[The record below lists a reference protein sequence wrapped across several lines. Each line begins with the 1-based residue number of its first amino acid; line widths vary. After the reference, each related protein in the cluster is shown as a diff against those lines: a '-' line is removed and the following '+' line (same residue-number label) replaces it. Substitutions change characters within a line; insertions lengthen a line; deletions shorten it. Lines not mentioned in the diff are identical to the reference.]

1 MYKRMLRSVLAT
13 AFAGALAYG
22 VLGAT
27 DITWQN
33 APATVAS
40 DVVAAPA
47 PVDITWPVAPLDSN
61 NDITWGNASPS
72 AGA

>member
-27 DITWQN
+27 DITWQV
-33 APATVAS
+33 APDTAS
-40 DVVAAPA
+40 SHVAA
-47 PVDITWPVAPLDSN
+47 APLG
-61 NDITWGNASPS
+61 DITWGGVAPKEAMGDITWGFTSTS

>member
-27 DITWQN
+27 DITWGG
-33 APATVAS
+33 APSAS
-40 DVVAAPA
+40 SHVAAIPA
-47 PVDITWPVAPLDSN
+47 G
-61 NDITWGNASPS
+61 DITWGGVAPKDAKGDITWSFTPTS
-72 AGA
+72 AGS